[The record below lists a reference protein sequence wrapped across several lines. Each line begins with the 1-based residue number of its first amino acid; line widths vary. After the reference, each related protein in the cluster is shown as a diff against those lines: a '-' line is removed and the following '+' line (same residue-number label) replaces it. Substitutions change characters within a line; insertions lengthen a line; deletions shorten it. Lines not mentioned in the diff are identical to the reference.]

1 MRLLQVT
8 GTLDPA
14 YGGPPVVLNQITRSL
29 TDMGHSVDVATLDS
43 ASAPWLRDVPGD
55 VHAFGP
61 AKGRYR
67 YSRRLR
73 TWLARNARDYDAVL
87 VHGIW
92 QYQSTVTRHACRA
105 AGVPYFVFVHGALDP
120 WFGQRYPGK
129 HAKKYL
135 YWRLFEHRA
144 LRDAASVLFTRED
157 ERQLA
162 RSSFSPYHIV
172 EAVVDVGVEQPRG
185 DAVLQRKAF
194 LAAVP
199 ELGDKRVILFL
210 SRLHPKKGC
219 DLLIRAFAEVCRD
232 LREFRLV
239 LVGPDESG
247 TRAGLEVLAAEL
259 GIADRVTWT
268 GMLDGDAKWGA
279 YEAAEVFA
287 LTSHSEN
294 FGIVVPEALARGLPV
309 LITDKVNT
317 WREIDSAGAG
327 FVEQDNVAG
336 AIALLRRWVGL
347 SDAERALMRTRARSC
362 FALQFDAGAAA
373 AGLLEV
379 VSREIGPGRS

>member
-29 TDMGHSVDVATLDS
+29 RELGHTVDVATLDPS
-43 ASAPWLRDVPGD
+43 SAPWLSDVPGD

-61 AKGRYR
+61 ATGRYR
-67 YSRRLR
+67 YSRRLK
-73 TWLARNARDYDAVL
+73 TWLARNAGDYDAVL

-92 QYQSTVTRHACRA
+92 QYQSTVTRRVCRA

-120 WFGQRYPGK
+120 WFEQRYPGK
-129 HAKKYL
+129 HAKKSL

-162 RSSFSPYHIV
+162 RSSFSPYRLV
-172 EAVVDVGVEQPRG
+172 EAVVDVGVDHPRG
-185 DAVLQRKAF
+185 DAELQRRTF
-194 LAAVP
+194 LAALP
-199 ELGDKRVILFL
+199 ELTDTRVILFL

-232 LREFRLV
+232 LPEFRLV
-239 LVGPDESG
+239 LAGPDEAG
-247 TRAGLEVLAAEL
+247 TRAGLEALATEL
-259 GIADRVTWT
+259 HVADRVTWT

-294 FGIVVPEALARGLPV
+294 FGIVVAEALARGLPV
-309 LITDKVNT
+309 LITDKVNI
-317 WREIDSAGAG
+317 WREITSAGAG
-327 FVEQDNVAG
+327 FVESDDAAG
-336 AIALLRRWVGL
+336 AIALLRRWVSL
-347 SDAERALMRTRARSC
+347 SDAERTEMRTRALMC
-362 FALQFDAGAAA
+362 FAAQFDAGAAA
-373 AGLLEV
+373 TGLLDV
-379 VSREIGPGRS
+379 VSREIGSERR